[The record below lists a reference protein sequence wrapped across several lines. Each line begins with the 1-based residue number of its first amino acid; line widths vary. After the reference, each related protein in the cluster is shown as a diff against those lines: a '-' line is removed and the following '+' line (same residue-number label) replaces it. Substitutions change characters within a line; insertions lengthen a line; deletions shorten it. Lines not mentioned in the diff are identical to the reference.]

1 MKKLLSLLKA
11 TMSQDMSLFRIKARN
26 ESRARKIVLPIVL
39 ALLVMF
45 SVGSYVAILAEEL
58 APSHLTYIVLT
69 IFIMVTSL
77 LTIIE
82 GVYKS
87 QGILFEARDN
97 ELLFS
102 LPITQSKIFFIRIF
116 KLITFQFLYN
126 FLFMLPAIIVYAIY
140 EKTNVS
146 FYLISTVMLVLL
158 PIIPTILG
166 CIFGYIIKGLSAKF
180 KARNININNLVKSE
194 KYYKTVINHLTKEV
208 TNSEVTENEFNNY
221 NPGVEVQCVNNF
233 VETQYKKLSITLCD
247 DYDGYGEISVGLLWK
262 MIPSTR
268 AFDVIAVRY
277 VGMTDVDGT
286 QSGRQIWGTNGNYT
300 YVDYDW
306 NGTNINR
313 QDNGFGI
320 SMNITNDST
329 INYLE
334 NYIDSSVKFTGNL
347 QWAGASYQHATSN
360 TTLAQSKS
368 YTLAENG
375 KNGVIL
381 FTGNIGSKYDN
392 MPGVYAEL

>member
-1 MKKLLSLLKA
+1 MRIRFVIAAFLIITFVPLTVVKAQNISEGIITDYITTQNGVRISNEDYNKLLYLYSDA
-11 TMSQDMSLFRIKARN
+11 YIQTMTN
-26 ESRARKIVLPIVL
+26 
-39 ALLVMF
+39 
-45 SVGSYVAILAEEL
+45 
-58 APSHLTYIVLT
+58 
-69 IFIMVTSL
+69 
-77 LTIIE
+77 
-82 GVYKS
+82 
-87 QGILFEARDN
+87 QG
-97 ELLFS
+97 
-102 LPITQSKIFFIRIF
+102 
-116 KLITFQFLYN
+116 
-126 FLFMLPAIIVYAIY
+126 Y
-140 EKTNVS
+140 E
-146 FYLISTVMLVLL
+146 
-158 PIIPTILG
+158 
-166 CIFGYIIKGLSAKF
+166 KF

-194 KYYKTVINHLTKEV
+194 KYYKTVINHLTNEV
-208 TNSEVTENEFNNY
+208 TNSEVTETEFNNY
-221 NPGVEVQCVNNF
+221 NPGVEVQSVSNF
-233 VETQYKKLSITLCD
+233 VETQYKRLSIILSD
-247 DYDGYGEISVGLLWK
+247 NYNNYGEISVGLLWK

-268 AFDVIAVRY
+268 SFDVIAVRY

-320 SMNITNDST
+320 SMNITNDRT

-334 NYIDSSVKFTGNL
+334 NYIDSSVKFTGNF

-368 YTLAENG
+368 YTLAEDG

>member
-1 MKKLLSLLKA
+1 MRIRFVIAAFLIITFVPLTVVKAQNISEDISTGYITTQNGVRISNEDYNKLLYLYSDA
-11 TMSQDMSLFRIKARN
+11 YIQTMTN
-26 ESRARKIVLPIVL
+26 E
-39 ALLVMF
+39 
-45 SVGSYVAILAEEL
+45 G
-58 APSHLTYIVLT
+58 
-69 IFIMVTSL
+69 
-77 LTIIE
+77 
-82 GVYKS
+82 
-87 QGILFEARDN
+87 
-97 ELLFS
+97 
-102 LPITQSKIFFIRIF
+102 
-116 KLITFQFLYN
+116 
-126 FLFMLPAIIVYAIY
+126 Y
-140 EKTNVS
+140 E
-146 FYLISTVMLVLL
+146 
-158 PIIPTILG
+158 
-166 CIFGYIIKGLSAKF
+166 KF

-194 KYYKTVINHLTKEV
+194 KYYKTVINHLTNEV
-208 TNSEVTENEFNNY
+208 TNSEVTKNEFNNY
-221 NPGVEVQCVNNF
+221 NPGVEVQSVSHF
-233 VETQYKKLSITLCD
+233 VETQYKRLSITLSD
-247 DYDGYGEISVGLLWK
+247 NYNNYGEISVGLLWK

-268 AFDVIAVRY
+268 SFDVIAVRY

-286 QSGRQIWGTNGNYT
+286 QWGRQIWGTNGNYT

-320 SMNITNDST
+320 SMNITNDRT

-334 NYIDSSVKFTGNL
+334 NYIDSSVKFTGNF

-368 YTLAENG
+368 YTLAEDG